1 MANTKLTKAKQ
12 QEGCPFC
19 DKPVNEPWQ
28 DHVILC
34 SGQKHKCLTCGAR
47 FKKNSYLLKHMKRH
61 AQSATVTQPAKK
73 QKLSPS
79 QSVEKA
85 PVRIE
90 STESTISTPGVEE
103 DDSPSEWETQD
114 PGNLEEVLL
123 GSCSGTD
130 EEEEPMAKDEDHDL
144 EIGRIV
150 RKKTQPVLFTGRR
163 SEETNRDQ
171 KVHSERSTL
180 EQSTRD
186 AAVQTEPILYVHS
199 TKKITTKW
207 ENGVKVKVIEKKKS
221 LNMA

>member
-19 DKPVNEPWQ
+19 DKPVTEPWQ